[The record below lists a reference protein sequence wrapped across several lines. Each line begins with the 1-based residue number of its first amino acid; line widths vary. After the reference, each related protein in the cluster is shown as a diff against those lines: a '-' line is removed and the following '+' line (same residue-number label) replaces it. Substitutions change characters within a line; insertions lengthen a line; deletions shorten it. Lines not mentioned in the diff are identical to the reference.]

1 MTAQVIQPTKTYTA
15 DFTGCNN
22 RTTFMV
28 ILAKS
33 FSVGALHIFEGG
45 LWKGICQR
53 ISLLAMG
60 NARVNVRITGLDDAY
75 TKLGSDCDRLIKL
88 LKLANRKNSAFV
100 SEVFIGERGW
110 NI

>member
-1 MTAQVIQPTKTYTA
+1 ML
-15 DFTGCNN
+15 
-22 RTTFMV
+22 
-28 ILAKS
+28 ILAKA

-75 TKLGSDCDRLIKL
+75 TKLGADCDRLIKL
-88 LKLANRKNSAFV
+88 LKLANRKNSAFE
-100 SEVFIGERGW
+100 SEIMIGKRGW
-110 NI
+110 KI